1 MTLTAIIA
9 IVGGILSICE
19 IIWKPIRK
27 ICKYINKQ
35 QEEKRS
41 APFKELQ
48 SYLENKVNHKIDD
61 LAEITKENRL
71 AVLRVELNQLIH
83 DDPDNEDTICKLFE
97 EYKKA
102 GGNKYMDLKF
112 DKWKAERGF

>member
-1 MTLTAIIA
+1 MTLTAIIG
-9 IVGGILSICE
+9 IIGGLLGICE
-19 IIWKPIRK
+19 IIWKPIRRVY
-27 ICKYINKQ
+27 KYCARRN
-35 QEEKRS
+35 EEKRT

-48 SYLENKVNHKIDD
+48 SYFQDKFDG
-61 LAEITKENRL
+61 LADITKENRL

-83 DDPDNEDTICKLFE
+83 DDPENEDTICKLFD

-112 DKWKAERGF
+112 EKWKKDRF

>member
-1 MTLTAIIA
+1 MTLTAIIG
-9 IVGGILSICE
+9 IIGGLLGICE
-19 IIWKPIRK
+19 MIWKPIRRAY
-27 ICKYINKQ
+27 KYCTKRN
-35 QEEKRS
+35 EEKRT

-48 SYLENKVNHKIDD
+48 SYLEDKLNDKIDD
-61 LAEITKENRL
+61 LAEISKENRL

-83 DDPDNEDTICKLFE
+83 DDPENEDTICKLFD

-112 DKWKAERGF
+112 EKWKKDRF